1 MTQPS
6 FIQNHE
12 NDYQLA
18 QSPQDYQTIETL
30 AREIMPEVYVPDI
43 PLAHVHYYL
52 ETFQTSDAIHQQIR
66 QEHYVYFILYFNEQ
80 AVGYLGMQLLKD
92 VLLLSKLYIL
102 KEYRGN
108 KIGKKALELAE
119 QMAKGKLRHRI
130 ELYVYKN
137 NEASINIYKKAG
149 YVIEALTT
157 HTYDNGHTEE
167 NYLMAKQL
175 SL

>member
-1 MTQPS
+1 MIRCP
-6 FIQNHE
+6 
-12 NDYQLA
+12 LA
-18 QSPQDYQTIETL
+18 QSPQDYQMIETL

-43 PLAHVHYYL
+43 PLAHVNYYL
-52 ETFQTSDAIHQQIR
+52 DTFQTSEVIRRQIH
-66 QEHYVYFILYFNEQ
+66 QEHYVYFLLYFNEQ
-80 AVGYLGMQLLKD
+80 AVGYLGVQLLKG

-108 KIGKKALELAE
+108 KIGKKALELTE
-119 QMAKGKLRHRI
+119 RMAKENLRRRI
-130 ELYVYKN
+130 ELYVNKN

-149 YVIEALTT
+149 YVIESLTT

-167 NYLMAKQL
+167 DYLMIKQL